1 VPGGRRIL
9 RRAHLW
15 RGDSRRYAL
24 LDTGAAPGDEAV
36 LLARIIHEGETRS
49 WDSLSNIL

>member
-1 VPGGRRIL
+1 LSPGQESCVPGGRRIL

-24 LDTGAAPGDEAV
+24 LDTEAGPGDEAV
-36 LLARIIHEGETRS
+36 
-49 WDSLSNIL
+49 SLER